1 MVRANDRPLAGN
13 GKLRGL
19 DQPLSQNEHDDMLP
33 TRERVSNLL
42 AQRLMTRL
50 SNVFIGND

>member
-33 TRERVSNLL
+33 TRECVSNLL